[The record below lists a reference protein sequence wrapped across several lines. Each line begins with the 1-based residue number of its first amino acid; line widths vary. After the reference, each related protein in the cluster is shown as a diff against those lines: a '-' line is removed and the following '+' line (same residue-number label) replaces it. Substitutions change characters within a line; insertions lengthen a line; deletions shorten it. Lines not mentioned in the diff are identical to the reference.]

1 MSNINFT
8 YPDEPQQNIVEV
20 RFNSTKEGD
29 KGDKGDKGERGP
41 RGYGITKVAPINIST
56 ASGGRSD
63 YGVYGKDDEGN
74 EIIYTQF
81 SVYNG
86 KDVTA
91 QELPIIGT
99 EPITVNIDADN
110 NYVIGFNFNAIST
123 GWTIAAADDTVN
135 VNPVPDYR
143 RYDISANIS
152 NDGIVLVND
161 MDTELGRFT
170 LNESV
175 EGDTKYLNITN
186 HIIGTGSLELRRS
199 INVAPYYE
207 KLGLAENSLLVGTSL
222 SATQDNCLIIGNDN
236 ATTGRAFDGN
246 AENPGGGYSDCAF
259 VIGKGLKRT
268 ALVNNEPT
276 EYTVAKNTFVV
287 DASGSIYC
295 DMAFGYRDRQQD
307 EIYEDVA
314 FTKLVFDML
323 GKINEIVDAVNNLR
337 PGQTQITKINL
348 LDYMGLRVG
357 WSSAANKESELHHIV
372 ERSSHTCTICHE
384 KFN

>member
-29 KGDKGDKGERGP
+29 KGDKGDKGDRGP

-99 EPITVNIDADN
+99 EPITVNRDADN
-110 NYVIGFNFNAIST
+110 NYVIGFNHNAIDVGWGVAGDGVTTSVST
-123 GWTIAAADDTVN
+123 ESSTKMYLVH
-135 VNPVPDYR
+135 
-143 RYDISANIS
+143 ANIS
-152 NDGIVLVND
+152 DEPIQLVND
-161 MDTELGRFT
+161 NGNILGQFT
-170 LNESV
+170 LNQTNVS
-175 EGDTKYLNITN
+175 DALNITN
-186 HIIGTGSLELRRS
+186 HIIGTGTLELS
-199 INVAPYYE
+199 H
-207 KLGLAENSLLVGTSL
+207 AEPGNPPTWVEVEPAKNSLLVGSVL
-222 SATQDNCLIIGNDN
+222 SATADNCLVIGTKNIVY
-236 ATTGRAFDGN
+236 
-246 AENPGGGYSDCAF
+246 AEGKTHKGAGYRDCKFVLGGGYNYHENG
-259 VIGKGLKRT
+259 VEKVKL
-268 ALVNNEPT
+268 
-276 EYTVAKNTFVV
+276 KNTFVV

-295 DMAFGYRDRQQD
+295 DMAFGYPDRQED

-314 FTKLVFDML
+314 FTNLVFDMMH
-323 GKINEIVDAVNNLR
+323 KINEIVSAINGLR
-337 PGQTQITKINL
+337 PGQAPISPI
-348 LDYMGLRVG
+348 DIYGYMGLRVG
-357 WSSAANKESELHHIV
+357 YNSDKTTELHHIV
-372 ERSSHTCTICHE
+372 QRSNHTCTICHKE
-384 KFN
+384 FN

>member
-41 RGYGITKVAPINIST
+41 RGYGITRVAPINIST

-99 EPITVNIDADN
+99 EPITVNRDADN
-110 NYVIGFNFNAIST
+110 NYVIGFNHNAIDVGWGVTGDGVTTSVST
-123 GWTIAAADDTVN
+123 ESSTKMYLVH
-135 VNPVPDYR
+135 
-143 RYDISANIS
+143 ANIS
-152 NDGIVLVND
+152 DEPIQLVND
-161 MDTELGRFT
+161 NGNILCQFT
-170 LNESV
+170 LNQTDV
-175 EGDTKYLNITN
+175 PTPLNITN
-186 HIIGTGSLELRRS
+186 HIIGTGTLELS
-199 INVAPYYE
+199 H
-207 KLGLAENSLLVGTSL
+207 AEPGNPPTWVEVEPAKNSLLVGSVL
-222 SATQDNCLIIGNDN
+222 SATTDNCLVIGTKNIVY
-236 ATTGRAFDGN
+236 
-246 AENPGGGYSDCAF
+246 AEGKTHKGAGYRDCKFVLGGGYNYHEDG
-259 VIGKGLKRT
+259 VEKVKL
-268 ALVNNEPT
+268 
-276 EYTVAKNTFVV
+276 KNTFVV

-295 DMAFGYRDRQQD
+295 DMAFGDPVLQQD

-314 FTKLVFDML
+314 FTNLVFDMMH
-323 GKINEIVDAVNNLR
+323 KINEIVSAINGLR
-337 PGQTQITKINL
+337 PGQTPISPI
-348 LDYMGLRVG
+348 DIYGYMGLRVG
-357 WSSAANKESELHHIV
+357 YDSDKTTELHHIV
-372 ERSSHTCTICHE
+372 QRSNHTCTICHKE
-384 KFN
+384 FN

>member
-29 KGDKGDKGERGP
+29 KGDKGDKGDRGP

-99 EPITVNIDADN
+99 EPITVNRDADN
-110 NYVIGFNFNAIST
+110 NYVIGFNHNAIDVGWSVAGDGITTSVST
-123 GWTIAAADDTVN
+123 ESSTKTYLV
-135 VNPVPDYR
+135 
-143 RYDISANIS
+143 SANIS
-152 NDGIVLVND
+152 DESIQLVND
-161 MDTELGRFT
+161 NGNILCQFT
-170 LNESV
+170 LNQTNVS
-175 EGDTKYLNITN
+175 TPLNITN
-186 HIIGTGSLELRRS
+186 HIIGTGTLELS
-199 INVAPYYE
+199 Y
-207 KLGLAENSLLVGTSL
+207 AEPAVPPATPTWVEAEPAKNSLLVGSVL
-222 SATQDNCLIIGNDN
+222 SATTDNCL
-236 ATTGRAFDGN
+236 
-246 AENPGGGYSDCAF
+246 
-259 VIGKGLKRT
+259 VIGTKNIVYAEGKTHKGAGYRDCKFVLGSGYNYHEDGDEKVK
-268 ALVNNEPT
+268 L
-276 EYTVAKNTFVV
+276 KNTFVV

-295 DMAFGYRDRQQD
+295 DMAFGDPTLQQD

-314 FTKLVFDML
+314 FTNLVFDMMH
-323 GKINEIVDAVNNLR
+323 KINEIVSAINELR
-337 PGQTQITKINL
+337 PSQTISPI
-348 LDYMGLRVG
+348 DIYRYMGLRVG
-357 WSSAANKESELHHIV
+357 YDSDKTTELHHIV
-372 ERSSHTCTICHE
+372 DRNSHTCTICHKE
-384 KFN
+384 FN

>member
-29 KGDKGDKGERGP
+29 KGDKGDKGDRGP

-99 EPITVNIDADN
+99 EPITVNRDADN
-110 NYVIGFNFNAIST
+110 NYVIGFNHNAIDVGWGVAGDGVTTSVST
-123 GWTIAAADDTVN
+123 ESSTKMYLVH
-135 VNPVPDYR
+135 
-143 RYDISANIS
+143 ANIS
-152 NDGIVLVND
+152 DEPIQLVND
-161 MDTELGRFT
+161 NGNILGQFT
-170 LNESV
+170 LNQTNVS
-175 EGDTKYLNITN
+175 DALNITN
-186 HIIGTGSLELRRS
+186 HIIGTGTLELS
-199 INVAPYYE
+199 H
-207 KLGLAENSLLVGTSL
+207 AEPGNPPTWVEVEPAKNSLLVGSVL
-222 SATQDNCLIIGNDN
+222 SATTDNCLVIGTKNIVY
-236 ATTGRAFDGN
+236 
-246 AENPGGGYSDCAF
+246 AEGKTHKGAGYRDCKFVLGGGYNYHEDGF
-259 VIGKGLKRT
+259 EKVKL
-268 ALVNNEPT
+268 
-276 EYTVAKNTFVV
+276 KNTFVV

-295 DMAFGYRDRQQD
+295 DMAFGYPDRQED

-314 FTKLVFDML
+314 FTNLVFDMMH
-323 GKINEIVDAVNNLR
+323 KINEIVSAINGLR
-337 PGQTQITKINL
+337 PGQTPISPI
-348 LDYMGLRVG
+348 DIYGYMGLRVG
-357 WSSAANKESELHHIV
+357 YNSDKTTELHHIV
-372 ERSSHTCTICHE
+372 QRSNHTCTICHKE
-384 KFN
+384 FN

>member
-41 RGYGITKVAPINIST
+41 RGYGITRVAPINIST
-56 ASGGRSD
+56 ASGGKSD

-110 NYVIGFNFNAIST
+110 NYVIGFDNSYAKLA
-123 GWTIAAADDTVN
+123 TIEGSDT
-135 VNPVPDYR
+135 
-143 RYDISANIS
+143 ISAAMDGSVWRLDANIYDYPVS
-152 NDGIVLVND
+152 FVND
-161 MDTELGRFT
+161 NGDQFGSFT
-170 LNESV
+170 LNQV
-175 EGDTKYLNITN
+175 EPGTINITN
-186 HIIGTGSLELRRS
+186 HIIGTGSLDIYKVQNTTQGTMPVKIGTAS
-199 INVAPYYE
+199 
-207 KLGLAENSLLVGTSL
+207 NSLLVGTAL
-222 SATQDNCLIIGNDN
+222 SATQNNCLIIGNDN
-236 ATTGRAFDGN
+236 TTSNRGIQG
-246 AENPGGGYSDCAF
+246 AENPGGGYLDCSF
-259 VIGKGLKRT
+259 VIGKGFERT
-268 ALVNNEPT
+268 EVIDGKT
-276 EYTVAKNTFVV
+276 TTYTVPKNTFVV

-295 DMAFGYRDRQQD
+295 DIAFGYPDRQED

-314 FTKLVFDML
+314 FTNLVFDMMN
-323 GKINEIVDAVNNLR
+323 KINEIVEAVNGLR
-337 PGQTQITKINL
+337 PGQTPITTINL

-357 WSSAANKESELHHIV
+357 YSSAANKESELHHIV
-372 ERSSHTCTICHE
+372 QRSNNECTICH
-384 KFN
+384 KDF